1 MIWLLIVA
9 LALVVLLVLTMG
21 FRGARGGWEAIA
33 SALVL
38 GLAGYALQGHPGQP
52 GAPHDAADKPNI
64 FAATLVDERRKV
76 VGATVQGSKWEMIAD
91 ALMRHGDYADAA
103 EVLRGAVDKDP
114 RDSAAWLAMASA
126 LVGHA
131 EGSLSPASL
140 YAFRQAAK
148 ADPQAPGP
156 AMFLGLALAGSGR
169 FDEAHDMWATLLAKA
184 PADAPWR
191 KDLVARMARLDQII
205 AMTRAAQGARWA
217 PSTRR
222 PGSLNRLGCPS
233 HGTLLIGGPLRKQ
246 RLFTGHQGIG
256 PHERFGNAGTVGSMP
271 CIAGC
276 RRDFERTFP
285 PPPRRAAQAG
295 TGRAGGGFRRYRH
308 FTALRHSGDHDGR
321 ASAAHRSAQHLWRD
335 QPDLLDHGDGGD
347 VEIRP
352 AGAASGQQWRGGSL
366 ALLALIN
373 RKLPRCAAR
382 GCWWR
387 AVCWQR
393 RCSMPTRC

>member
-217 PSTRR
+217 P
-222 PGSLNRLGCPS
+222 LNPPSRLAESSWLP
-233 HGTLLIGGPLRKQ
+233 
-246 RLFTGHQGIG
+246 
-256 PHERFGNAGTVGSMP
+256 
-271 CIAGC
+271 IA
-276 RRDFERTFP
+276 RHAAN
-285 PPPRRAAQAG
+285 RRAAAQATTPLQAIRG
-295 TGRAGGGFRRYRH
+295 LGRMN
-308 FTALRHSGDHDGR
+308 
-321 ASAAHRSAQHLWRD
+321 ASATPAQSDPCLASQDAGEISNEHSHHLHGALPKLALGALGVVFGD
-335 QPDLLDHGDGGD
+335 IGTSPLYAIQAIMTGEHPLPIDLLNIYGVISLIFWTMVTVVTLKYVLLVLRLDNNG
-347 VEIRP
+347 E
-352 AGAASGQQWRGGSL
+352 GARWPCWR
-366 ALLALIN
+366 
-373 RKLPRCAAR
+373 
-382 GCWWR
+382 
-387 AVCWQR
+387 
-393 RCSMPTRC
+393 

>member
-1 MIWLLIVA
+1 MIWLLIAA
-9 LALVVLLVLTMG
+9 LALAVLLALVLG
-21 FRGARGGWEAIA
+21 FRSARGGWEAIA

-52 GAPHDAADKPNI
+52 GAPHDMADKPNI
-64 FAATLVDERRKV
+64 FAATLVDERRRV
-76 VGATVQGSKWEMIAD
+76 TGSTMQGSKWEMIAD

-114 RDSAAWLAMASA
+114 KDSAAWLAMASA

-205 AMTRAAQGARWA
+205 AMTRAAQG
-217 PSTRR
+217 
-222 PGSLNRLGCPS
+222 
-233 HGTLLIGGPLRKQ
+233 
-246 RLFTGHQGIG
+246 
-256 PHERFGNAGTVGSMP
+256 GSMGAP
-271 CIAGC
+271 QDSGQPAV
-276 RRDFERTFP
+276 
-285 PPPRRAAQAG
+285 PPR
-295 TGRAGGGFRRYRH
+295 
-308 FTALRHSGDHDGR
+308 
-321 ASAAHRSAQHLWRD
+321 
-335 QPDLLDHGDGGD
+335 
-347 VEIRP
+347 
-352 AGAASGQQWRGGSL
+352 
-366 ALLALIN
+366 
-373 RKLPRCAAR
+373 
-382 GCWWR
+382 
-387 AVCWQR
+387 
-393 RCSMPTRC
+393 